1 MTAGKLLLGLL
12 FACGQHHCPFVYA
25 SLMDNALP
33 VHAAPTPT
41 HASLM
46 GNALP
51 VHASTI
57 GKALPLHA
65 SSIGKALPLHESPMG
80 KCPSCACNLIGKAL
94 PLQALHLHTN
104 QHGCLS

>member
-33 VHAAPTPT
+33 VPTAPTPT

-51 VHASTI
+51 VHTST
-57 GKALPLHA
+57 
-65 SSIGKALPLHESPMG
+65 IGKALPLHESPMG

-94 PLQALHLHTN
+94 PLQASHLHTN
-104 QHGCLS
+104 QHGCLP